1 LRRRRDR
8 REIEERGVAEAPA
21 REDNG
26 MTMSERKIAFVTGAS
41 RGIGKVL
48 AIWLARAGFDVAI
61 TARTV
66 AAGEQREHSPSVR
79 SSDTSPL
86 PGSLGETAAEIER
99 AGARAL
105 LLGADITDL
114 ASVEAA
120 ATGALERWGRVDVL
134 VNCARHTGPGH
145 MDRILDTP
153 MWAIGAV
160 MQGNFFTPLL
170 LTKLFLPGMLARGY
184 GIVINFTSVSAVSSP
199 AKAAGEGGWGI
210 TYGATKSAMHR
221 LAGILAVETEG
232 QGILSFNVDPG
243 YTWTERI
250 AQDMSKFGFVADGA
264 PPEVSAAV
272 VNWLVTNPEA
282 AAFNGRTIFA
292 QPFCAERGLLEGWT
306 PDKVRPLRATL
317 DRAASSLAEGKSVSD

>member
-1 LRRRRDR
+1 
-8 REIEERGVAEAPA
+8 
-21 REDNG
+21 
-26 MTMSERKIAFVTGAS
+26 MSERKIAFVTGAS

-48 AIWLARAGFDVAI
+48 AIWLAKAGLDVAI

-66 AAGEQREHSPSVR
+66 AAGEQREHSPSIK

-99 AGARAL
+99 LGGRVLAL
-105 LLGADITDL
+105 AADITDP
-114 ASVEAA
+114 ASVAAA
-120 ATGALERWGRVDVL
+120 ATTVLERWGRVDVL

-145 MDRILDTP
+145 MDKILDTP
-153 MWAIGAV
+153 MWAIGNV

-170 LTKLFLPGMLARGY
+170 LSKLVLPGMIARRSGT
-184 GIVINFTSVSAVSSP
+184 IINFTSVSAVSSP
-199 AKAAGEGGWGI
+199 AKAAGDGGWGV
-210 TYGATKSAMHR
+210 TYGATKAAVHR

-250 AQDMSKFGFVADGA
+250 AQDMAKFGFVADGA

-272 VNWLVTNPEA
+272 VNWLVTEPEA
-282 AAFNGRTIFA
+282 AAYNGRTTFA
-292 QPFCAERGLLEGWT
+292 QAFCAERGLLPDWT
-306 PDKVRPLRATL
+306 PDKVRPQRATL
-317 DRAASSLAEGKSVSD
+317 DRAGANLAEGKSVSD